1 VTRVPYPFRSQMAK
15 VQLTGSDET
24 RFRCPECN
32 SVLKMGSVLY
42 RSSLQRYEAGG
53 SCPRCYLA
61 SDERGSGIVAVGGI
75 GKDFENPEQRSDELF
90 AAARALLQ
98 DRTADED
105 EIFPTLKLASKT
117 AGRPFRLLYRGV
129 EMVRVVDEVP
139 ILRRNPILAHGHS
152 SIRSAGEAVT
162 AVIITVT
169 ASGRAV
175 GADDIARAYE
185 QVLREKGM
193 AWGGTGGRFTHLFF
207 GDELQLEIEE
217 LDEFVPPG
225 HERRWPKPATVGRFA
240 KTVLDEFKEAL
251 ILRKGGGGDM
261 SSDALILAMVARVLA
276 DAVPRKSGKI
286 NRIEVHRLLDTHVIP
301 SAPWRGMLGG
311 GDPNRERRLWDD
323 VKKVVRMETH
333 YEPGPMSFT

>member
-1 VTRVPYPFRSQMAK
+1 MN
-15 VQLTGSDET
+15 LTGSDET
-24 RFRCPECN
+24 RFRCPEFN

-129 EMVRVVDEVP
+129 EMVRVVNEVP
-139 ILRRNPILAHGHS
+139 ILRRNPVLAGGVS

-162 AVIITVT
+162 AVNIAVT
-169 ASGRAV
+169 ASRRAV
-175 GADDIARAYE
+175 GADDVARAYE
-185 QVLREKGM
+185 QVLRDEGM
-193 AWGGTGGRFTHLFF
+193 AWGGSGGQFTYFLA
-207 GDELQLEIEE
+207 GDVLQLEVKEF
-217 LDEFVPPG
+217 DEFAATED
-225 HERRWPKPATVGRFA
+225 ERRWPEPATIGRFA
-240 KTVLDEFKEAL
+240 RATLDEFGESL

-261 SSDALILAMVARVLA
+261 GSDNLIFAMVARVLA
-276 DAVPRKSGKI
+276 DEVPRKGGKI
-286 NRIEVHRLLDTHVIP
+286 NRKEVHRLLDMHLLP
-301 SAPWRGMLGG
+301 GASWRRPLSN
-311 GDPNRERRLWDD
+311 GDPSGERRLWDN
-323 VKKVVRMETH
+323 VRKVDRMEEL
-333 YEPGPMSFT
+333 YEPGPMSVS